1 MHRKRLMKLCMT
13 GAIVAAVGT
22 SNVSAA
28 LAADNKPAEN
38 VQEASEQA
46 QETVTM
52 KLSFKNGDKVIAGGD
67 YTVPSGVNNYS
78 VLEQYVPEGYK
89 MTTSGDFYAED
100 GGSLVVNIE
109 KIQTDVSVNISFKDG
124 DEVIAGGDYTVP
136 SGVNNYS
143 VLEQYVPEGYKMTT
157 SGDFYAEKGVHLD
170 VNIEKIQ
177 KDVSMNIVFKDG
189 DKVIAGGDYTVPEG
203 INNYS
208 VLEQYVPKGYKM
220 TVSGD
225 FTAEDGGHLD
235 INVEKI
241 QKYVIMNVVF
251 KDGDK
256 AVGGGDYFVLEGV
269 NNYSVLEKYV
279 PKGYEMTVSGD
290 FTAKADG
297 KLEVSVKKIQKDVIM
312 NISFKDGD
320 EVVGGGDYFVPE
332 GINNYSVLEQYV
344 PEGYK
349 MTVSG
354 DFTAEKGGHLDIN
367 VEKIQKDV
375 IMNIVFKD
383 GDKAVGGGDYFVPE
397 GVNNYSVLEQYVPE
411 GYKMTV
417 SGDFYAE
424 KDGKLEV
431 NVEKIQKDVIMN
443 ISFKENG
450 KFVAGGDYFVP
461 EGINNYS
468 VLEQYVPEGYK
479 MTVSGDFYAEEGGQ
493 LEVNVEKIQKNVIM
507 NISFKDGDEVVA
519 GGDYFVPAG
528 INNYSAL
535 EQYVPEGYEMTVSGD
550 FFAVEG
556 AHLDVNVK
564 KVQTEIIMNIAFKD
578 GDKVVAAGDYFIP
591 KKGVNNYSVLEQY
604 VPEGYEMTVSGDFFA
619 VEGGHL
625 DVNIQKIQKDVI
637 MNIAFNENGQYIAGG
652 DYFVPAGINN
662 YSILEQYVP
671 EGYEMT
677 VSGDF
682 FAEEGGHLDVNIQ
695 KIKETATLKVTFET
709 VDGQYVGETDFM
721 SKEGVRGEN
730 GVFKLGEDF
739 ELPEG
744 YQLAADTDQVTDIE
758 IPYGSIGGH
767 TMLVE
772 KIAEPENPSEPENPG
787 DTGETTDPSVPGGT
801 DTEDPSDTTPVVDDD
816 KLVPDDNKTTD
827 TQEKAD
833 QKEAGQKEESNV
845 PKTAD
850 TASASASAAAVTA
863 GLAAGLAAV
872 VAAARKKIVK

>member
-1 MHRKRLMKLCMT
+1 
-13 GAIVAAVGT
+13 
-22 SNVSAA
+22 
-28 LAADNKPAEN
+28 
-38 VQEASEQA
+38 
-46 QETVTM
+46 
-52 KLSFKNGDKVIAGGD
+52 
-67 YTVPSGVNNYS
+67 
-78 VLEQYVPEGYK
+78 YVPE
-89 MTTSGDFYAED
+89 
-100 GGSLVVNIE
+100 
-109 KIQTDVSVNISFKDG
+109 
-124 DEVIAGGDYTVP
+124 
-136 SGVNNYS
+136 
-143 VLEQYVPEGYKMTT
+143 
-157 SGDFYAEKGVHLD
+157 
-170 VNIEKIQ
+170 
-177 KDVSMNIVFKDG
+177 
-189 DKVIAGGDYTVPEG
+189 
-203 INNYS
+203 
-208 VLEQYVPKGYKM
+208 GYKM

-225 FTAEDGGHLD
+225 FTAKEGGKLEV
-235 INVEKI
+235 NVEKI
-241 QKYVIMNVVF
+241 QTNVIMNIVF

-279 PKGYEMTVSGD
+279 PEGYEMTVSGD

-297 KLEVSVKKIQKDVIM
+297 ELEVSVKKIQTDVIM
-312 NISFKDGD
+312 NIVFKDGD
-320 EVVGGGDYFVPE
+320 EAVGGGDYSVPE
-332 GINNYSVLEQYV
+332 GINNYSVLEKYV

-354 DFTAEKGGHLDIN
+354 DFTAKEGGHLEVN
-367 VEKIQKDV
+367 VEKIQTDV

-383 GDKAVGGGDYFVPE
+383 GDKTVGGGDYFVPE

-431 NVEKIQKDVIMN
+431 NVEKIQTDVIMN

-450 KFVAGGDYFVP
+450 KFIAGGDYFVP

-556 AHLDVNVK
+556 GHLDVNVK

-637 MNIAFNENGQYIAGG
+637 MNIAFNENGQFIAGG

-695 KIKETATLKVTFET
+695 KIQETATLKVTFET

-721 SKEGVRGEN
+721 SKEGMRGEN

-801 DTEDPSDTTPVVDDD
+801 ETEDPSDTTPVVDDD

-850 TASASASAAAVTA
+850 TASAPASAAAVTA